1 MDIPAIL
8 DLIIIGLLRG
18 GLYALMAAGLA
29 LLLGVMDVSNFAHG
43 EFYMIGAYAA
53 YFAYT
58 IFGLHPIL
66 SILAAVLA
74 GLATGALV
82 EKVLFFPLRLRSRE
96 EWIMNSFLLTVGL
109 SVIMQ
114 NLTLIIWQA
123 KLRGIHEYWKGS
135 IRVTPTITL
144 PMDRVAAFLITILS
158 ITSLWFFLSRT
169 KVGRAIRATAQDEKA
184 AMLVSI
190 NPNRIYVITSSLTCM
205 LAAVAGSALLPVF
218 PAYPFMG
225 IAPLNKS
232 YFVVILAG
240 LGNIGGSII
249 AGFLMGILETLC
261 YYAFGAGWPDVV
273 ALSIT
278 ILVLVLK
285 PAGLFGTAES

>member
-1 MDIPAIL
+1 MDVSGVL
-8 DLIIIGLLRG
+8 DLVIIGLLRG

-58 IFGLHPIL
+58 IFDSPIL
-66 SILAAVLA
+66 AILAGVVA
-74 GLATGALV
+74 GLVAGALV
-82 EKVLFFPLRLRSRE
+82 EKVLFSPLRRRSKE
-96 EWIMNSFLLTVGL
+96 EWIMNSFLVTVGL
-109 SVIMQ
+109 SVVMQ
-114 NLTLIIWQA
+114 NLTLIIWKA
-123 KLRGIHEYWKGS
+123 RLMGIQEYWTGS
-135 IRVTPTITL
+135 IRVTPTMTI
-144 PMDRVAAFLITILS
+144 PMDRVGAFGITIFS
-158 ITSLWFFLSRT
+158 IISLWFLLSRT
-169 KVGRAIRATAQDEKA
+169 KLGRAIRATAQDVKA

-190 NPNRIYVITSSLTCM
+190 DPNKIYTITSSLTCM

-218 PAYPFMG
+218 PAYPTMG

-240 LGNIGGSII
+240 LGSVGGSIV
-249 AGFLMGILETLC
+249 AGLLMGVLETFC

-273 ALSIT
+273 TLSIT